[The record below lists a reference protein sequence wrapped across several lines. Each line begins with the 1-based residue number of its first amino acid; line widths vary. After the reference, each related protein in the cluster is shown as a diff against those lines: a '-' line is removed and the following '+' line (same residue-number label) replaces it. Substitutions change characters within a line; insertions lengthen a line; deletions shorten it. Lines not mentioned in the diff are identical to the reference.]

1 MRFFEEAEKEFVLL
15 VGGDRV
21 ERVGHGFC
29 GRLTKTDFDGD
40 GLFEGPLGEA
50 FDFGG
55 NGGGEKESLAFFGAE
70 GDDAFDVGKKA
81 HIEHAVYLIQNKMR
95 EISEVQVA
103 LSDEIEKASGGGD

>member
-1 MRFFEEAEKEFVLL
+1 M
-15 VGGDRV
+15 
-21 ERVGHGFC
+21 
-29 GRLTKTDFDGD
+29 
-40 GLFEGPLGEA
+40 
-50 FDFGG
+50 
-55 NGGGEKESLAFFGAE
+55 AFFGAE